1 MGFRWGLFSF
11 FFKESH
17 FPVGKSGTGEGQIW
31 ERGVTSALP
40 GWLGRRCGILHFT
53 KAGAQIPGGTR
64 LVSRATAPSCV
75 SNSEKFASPVGAS
88 ALSAKMKRAPKLRI
102 VHLTW

>member
-1 MGFRWGLFSF
+1 MNPGL
-11 FFKESH
+11 
-17 FPVGKSGTGEGQIW
+17 SG
-31 ERGVTSALP
+31 S
-40 GWLGRRCGILHFT
+40 LGRRSGILHFT

-88 ALSAKMKRAPKLRI
+88 ALSAKMKRALKL
-102 VHLTW
+102 